1 MLEHPDAPS
10 VVMAYLLSLDI
21 SDWNPQDI
29 HATKMKTDTMTEHLA
44 NPIRF
49 IIDHISS
56 WSENMTEKP
65 ICSNLYQDYRIWC
78 ERNGENLFTS
88 KKFGKT
94 LPTIGIERKQVR
106 INGKRE
112 WVYILDRS
120 KIVAKLRESV
130 GDIEEFSDASQTE
143 TSSNASTDI
152 PVFNVPEIVDPKG
165 HCFAINPRPEK
176 IDPILL
182 TTNRIKKGKERVST
196 PPIPKMTQDLFDS
209 MSNES
214 SVASSSG
221 SIAKQAVR
229 RFSESWDFV
238 PTNISM
244 SPEIVDDKSKSPE
257 ISLDLPMNNEPKN
270 STEVSPQQ
278 ISYPLGY
285 QTREQREIR
294 LRQKAIELGEDPD
307 KFVTITEKD
316 RDLARIYYDKMMA
329 DAEIIEFA
337 RSDGVDPEN
346 YMELSRR
353 EKLICMEIDLRL
365 YEDKGEPRA
374 YTCIYNDE
382 DWAKNI
388 EILRENGY
396 LW

>member
-1 MLEHPDAPS
+1 
-10 VVMAYLLSLDI
+10 I
-21 SDWNPQDI
+21 
-29 HATKMKTDTMTEHLA
+29 
-44 NPIRF
+44 PI
-49 IIDHISS
+49 
-56 WSENMTEKP
+56 
-65 ICSNLYQDYRIWC
+65 
-78 ERNGENLFTS
+78 
-88 KKFGKT
+88 
-94 LPTIGIERKQVR
+94 
-106 INGKRE
+106 
-112 WVYILDRS
+112 
-120 KIVAKLRESV
+120 
-130 GDIEEFSDASQTE
+130 
-143 TSSNASTDI
+143 
-152 PVFNVPEIVDPKG
+152 FNVPEIITFEPKKIKPTSSNTN
-165 HCFAINPRPEK
+165 HVEKDKPEF
-176 IDPILL
+176 P
-182 TTNRIKKGKERVST
+182 
-196 PPIPKMTQDLFDS
+196 
-209 MSNES
+209 
-214 SVASSSG
+214 VASSSV
-221 SIAKQAVR
+221 SIAEQAVR
-229 RFSESWDFV
+229 RFSESWDKV
-238 PTNISM
+238 PTDISPP
-244 SPEIVDDKSKSPE
+244 PEIVHVELVDDKSEPVSEIIKPVNDKVEYPKIIELINDPE
-257 ISLDLPMNNEPKN
+257 ISPDLPVNNEPKTIN
-270 STEVSPQQ
+270 EVSPQQ
-278 ISYPLGY
+278 ISCPPGY